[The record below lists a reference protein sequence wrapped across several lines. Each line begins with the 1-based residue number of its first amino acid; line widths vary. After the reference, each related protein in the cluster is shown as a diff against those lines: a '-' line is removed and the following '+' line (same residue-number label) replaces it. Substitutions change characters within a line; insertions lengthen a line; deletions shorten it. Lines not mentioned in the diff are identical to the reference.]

1 MMMHPRGA
9 ILAMMLAGTVAAGCT
24 REPSHAAHTRGTA
37 REPSSQLAAELHPII
52 VRRPAGPPHVGTGV
66 FDASGMEI
74 TIACSTCHASR
85 EPNFDNA
92 SGADLDLFHQG
103 LTFRHGS
110 ITCLSCH
117 NPGNYDA
124 LRLADGRRLEY
135 PDVMTLCAQCH
146 GPQARDYEHG
156 IHGGMTGYWDRT
168 KGPRTRNNCID
179 CHDPHA
185 PQFPRMIPTFKP
197 RDRFLTGEG
206 GHE

>member
-1 MMMHPRGA
+1 MLSRDA
-9 ILAMMLAGTVAAGCT
+9 ILAIMLIGTLAAGCS
-24 REPSHAAHTRGTA
+24 RETSDSAMKDRADQQAASR
-37 REPSSQLAAELHPII
+37 QDVELHPIFI
-52 VRRPAGPPHVGTGV
+52 RRPAGPPRVGTGV
-66 FDASGMEI
+66 FDASGAEI

-117 NPGNYDA
+117 DPGNYDA

-156 IHGGMTGYWDRT
+156 IHGGMTGYWDRR

-206 GHE
+206 VGHE